1 MNKKYKKPTIEKLE
15 IYKQRYETF
24 RHLDKLRWQMLQIAI
39 ATGSVVLVFGKDD
52 STKPG
57 WWAWFVVGIILL
69 ILGFAMGRIGHG
81 IKKNGEVLRS
91 AGNAIGDID
100 IPKESSNLKS
110 SSFWI
115 MTIMIVAGL
124 VCLALPFLL
133 LTCST

>member
-1 MNKKYKKPTIEKLE
+1 MKEKLE

-39 ATGSVVLVFGKDD
+39 AAGSIVLALGKDG

-57 WWAWFVVGIILL
+57 WWTWATVGMILL

-81 IKKNGEVLRS
+81 IKKNGKVLRS
-91 AGNAIGDID
+91 VGNAIGDID
-100 IPKESSNLKS
+100 IPRESSNFKS

-115 MTIMIVAGL
+115 MVIMIVAGL
-124 VCLALPFLL
+124 LCLTLSFLL
-133 LTCST
+133 LI